1 MCKYV
6 AIFEIS
12 LNIILHMLYNY
23 IIRNS
28 KRCDLIAI
36 ENCSQASYISSW
48 TYYLRFYI
56 LIFKYFFKW
65 LHPLIWGQIKQKLIQ
80 NFWPRKRLEGGQEWE
95 KKTVKKFILVLFFA
109 SFFLFFYPWFEKT
122 ERNYI
127 GFSGRMK
134 KF

>member
-65 LHPLIWGQIKQKLIQ
+65 LHPLIWGQIKKKLIQ

-95 KKTVKKFILVLFFA
+95 KKKQSKSSFW
-109 SFFLFFYPWFEKT
+109 SFFYFIFLIFLSLIWENREKLD
-122 ERNYI
+122 R
-127 GFSGRMK
+127 F
-134 KF
+134 